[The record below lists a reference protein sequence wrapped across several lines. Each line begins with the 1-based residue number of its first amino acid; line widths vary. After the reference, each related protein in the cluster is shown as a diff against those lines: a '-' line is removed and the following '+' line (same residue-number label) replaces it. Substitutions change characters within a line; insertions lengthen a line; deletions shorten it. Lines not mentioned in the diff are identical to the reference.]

1 MTTTQAQSVS
11 WRRAHR
17 TFWVL
22 LAVAVAAAGLLS
34 SAAHAHPGPFTAVR
48 VAISGTALILSVA
61 LAGRVFVHLERARR
75 AGHQARKATPT
86 TKSPKKRRV

>member
-1 MTTTQAQSVS
+1 MTPSQAPSLS

-17 TFWVL
+17 TFWL
-22 LAVAVAAAGLLS
+22 LVAIAILAAGFLS
-34 SAAHAHPGPFTAVR
+34 SAAGAHPGPFSAVR
-48 VAISGTALILSVA
+48 VAVSGTALILSVA

-86 TKSPKKRRV
+86 TKSPKKRRM

>member
-1 MTTTQAQSVS
+1 MTPVPEPSLT

-22 LAVAVAAAGLLS
+22 VAVAVVAAGFLS
-34 SAAHAHPGPFTAVR
+34 SAARAHPGPFSAVR

-75 AGHQARKATPT
+75 ATQQTRTATLTTESPPQHQ
-86 TKSPKKRRV
+86 V